1 MGGFFLTIQE
11 NPLLTGLPFSPDL
24 QKGISMASQHFLCTD
39 CHKKYPTH
47 QKLFDTLY
55 AFQQAPPNDC
65 PACGG
70 QRELHVT
77 LDFQL
82 GAGDGDFKVVSA
94 FLPDKLD
101 SWLGEEEEE
110 VTFYPFLVMLQR
122 AGDSKQFCWMPYW
135 HVTGKEARYGQHALC
150 LDQSQFESLKAQ
162 AEEKVQEKELEPV

>member
-1 MGGFFLTIQE
+1 
-11 NPLLTGLPFSPDL
+11 
-24 QKGISMASQHFLCTD
+24 MAAQYSLCTE

-55 AFQQAPPNDC
+55 EFQKRAPEDC

-70 QRELHVT
+70 TQELHIT

-94 FLPDKLD
+94 LLPDKLD

-110 VTFYPFLVMLQR
+110 VTFYPFLVTLQR
-122 AGDSKQFCWMPYW
+122 AGDGKQFCWMPYW
-135 HVTGKEARYGQHALC
+135 HVTGKEARYGQHAVC
-150 LDQSQFESLKAQ
+150 MDQAQFESLIMQ
-162 AEEKVQEKELEPV
+162 IQEGQTPERRVQESVLDPA